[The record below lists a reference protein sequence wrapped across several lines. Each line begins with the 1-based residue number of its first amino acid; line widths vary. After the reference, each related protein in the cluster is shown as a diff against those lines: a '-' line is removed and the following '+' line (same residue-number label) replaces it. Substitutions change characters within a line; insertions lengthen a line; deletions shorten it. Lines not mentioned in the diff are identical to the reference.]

1 MNARIRLEDIAK
13 ACGVSVATVSLALNE
28 SPLVKLETKKFV
40 TETAE
45 RMGYIPNETAR
56 SLVRR
61 RSKQIGVIVPDIIN
75 TFYATFISELNRC
88 VQDKG
93 YTLMTYISKNDPQAE
108 NRIVNQMLR
117 NGVEGIIIVPVNEG
131 NAFPEYT
138 KRLITLD
145 IPFLFAIDKYDGT
158 GAVCVMSDCRLGM
171 YQMLKHLT
179 HKGYTDIAFL
189 NGDQS
194 VATLRAR
201 LDGYLQAIQES
212 GLPSHVIS
220 VSSIDYNGA
229 KKAIQ
234 ACIQE
239 GQLHQVFVC
248 PNDMM
253 ALGVINALKES
264 GISVPNE
271 CAVTGFDNVIF
282 SEITSVP
289 ITTANQDIGLIAQKS
304 IELMLDLINGNEVEK
319 KDYLIN
325 TELVIR
331 GSCR

>member
-138 KRLITLD
+138 KRLTTLD

-179 HKGYTDIAFL
+179 HKGYT
-189 NGDQS
+189 
-194 VATLRAR
+194 
-201 LDGYLQAIQES
+201 ES
-212 GLPSHVIS
+212 T
-220 VSSIDYNGA
+220 D
-229 KKAIQ
+229 
-234 ACIQE
+234 
-239 GQLHQVFVC
+239 F
-248 PNDMM
+248 
-253 ALGVINALKES
+253 INL
-264 GISVPNE
+264 
-271 CAVTGFDNVIF
+271 
-282 SEITSVP
+282 
-289 ITTANQDIGLIAQKS
+289 
-304 IELMLDLINGNEVEK
+304 
-319 KDYLIN
+319 
-325 TELVIR
+325 
-331 GSCR
+331 